1 MARACGGL
9 PDRSRYGPPRAARTA
24 NVGGRNSI
32 TRFVGPSGDFAAR
45 LCGDRP
51 YNLAIPGMPPVWV
64 PDIDAANAALVH
76 VEFVPDV
83 SSSPLVEG
91 TPVPEVVRQAVIV
104 DLLVVFDRYREVLGD
119 TQNPLQAVRVITN
132 ERAAVPCLAWV
143 QNQTGCRGAVEVRS
157 LGG

>member
-1 MARACGGL
+1 M
-9 PDRSRYGPPRAARTA
+9 
-24 NVGGRNSI
+24 GGRSGI

-51 YNLAIPGMPPVWV
+51 YNLAIAGMPPVWV

-76 VEFVPDV
+76 VEFVPDA
-83 SSSPLVEG
+83 SRSPLVEG

-104 DLLVVFDRYREVLGD
+104 DLMAVFDRYREVLGD

-143 QNQTGCRGAVEVRS
+143 QTQTGCRGAVEVRS